1 MLTPRDKDNNQRID
15 IPLVHKNRK
24 NRRDLLD
31 IFHSFFLSYQK

>member
-31 IFHSFFLSYQK
+31 IFHSFF